1 MRFASIVHRHIK
13 HFSSGVR
20 SNFLDITKISLKDVV
35 TLGNNVQQKSFV
47 EDKET
52 KVTTLTNGLRIA
64 SQNKLGSQC
73 AVGVIIKAGPRYEG
87 GFVHGTSH
95 YLEKLGF
102 HSSDLFADRNAVQEA
117 MENCN
122 SIFDCQIARDFI
134 IYAVSGFNTSMDRLI
149 HVLSDTVLRAKITD
163 SEVEMAARS
172 ISFELEAMERSPP
185 VEPMLNEL
193 LHTTAYKNNTL
204 GLPRYCPQQNLGS
217 ITRDDIIR
225 FVATHYKPERM
236 VIAGVGIEHDALVKS
251 VEKYFIPTVPN
262 VSNERVA
269 KNLPPPDNSVSQYT
283 GGYQKVERDLSQY
296 HAPMP
301 EFAHAAIGFE
311 SCSYTEEQF
320 VPACLLHSL
329 LGGGGSFSAGGPGK
343 GMYTRLYVNILN
355 ENLASH
361 HQKRFKQSTEDFHR
375 WLPSIAPY

>member
-1 MRFASIVHRHIK
+1 
-13 HFSSGVR
+13 
-20 SNFLDITKISLKDVV
+20 
-35 TLGNNVQQKSFV
+35 
-47 EDKET
+47 
-52 KVTTLTNGLRIA
+52 
-64 SQNKLGSQC
+64 
-73 AVGVIIKAGPRYEG
+73 
-87 GFVHGTSH
+87 
-95 YLEKLGF
+95 
-102 HSSDLFADRNAVQEA
+102 
-117 MENCN
+117 
-122 SIFDCQIARDFI
+122 
-134 IYAVSGFNTSMDRLI
+134 MDRLI

-193 LHTTAYKNNTL
+193 LHTTA
-204 GLPRYCPQQNLGS
+204 
-217 ITRDDIIR
+217 
-225 FVATHYKPERM
+225 PERM

-329 LGGGGSFSAGGPGK
+329 LG
-343 GMYTRLYVNILN
+343 
-355 ENLASH
+355 
-361 HQKRFKQSTEDFHR
+361 
-375 WLPSIAPY
+375 